1 MEFLNLDISC
11 SLVAAFY
18 KDMAFSENC
27 ILKESH
33 NSDSTIVSMST
44 LRNFRSRSA
53 PVAVTLVGQYKAI
66 SSGTSDT
73 GDEDEDEGIGSAE
86 SLVSSPELEQQHL

>member
-1 MEFLNLDISC
+1 
-11 SLVAAFY
+11 
-18 KDMAFSENC
+18 MAFSENC

-73 GDEDEDEGIGSAE
+73 GDEDEGIGSAE